1 MSSRTRASSGSR
13 SRSRNRRGSR
23 DHACAPL
30 LNGAAIA
37 ISKAMQ
43 KQKSKNKLKPRE
55 LNRKGA
61 EKEGTDMDAFVN
73 TVPINKPEVK
83 QVDNKETIP
92 IKENKEQPAREMT
105 KEIKEKDNYESFKE
119 KETAIAVHPKVEKH
133 VIPDIVK
140 ESDPVQTPI
149 IEKLKSEKEITK
161 EVSSKIEDNSQILKS
176 QNTCSNAQMKSVPND
191 VVDHAIVKE
200 DIDLETI
207 VAQKNEE
214 NMKISAF
221 QASSEEKILPV
232 PTVEKSNEQSEPQS
246 PTTDIVVSKSSIPL
260 KYTYKDDQWSPINKS
275 GKKVY
280 DREFL
285 IRLQD
290 DPNSKIKPNNL
301 PDLEVVLKD
310 NTKIRST
317 MDFRSFKDT
326 SISRPE
332 SLFPGFVKSGL
343 ARGVPPTNR
352 KSHPSG
358 KSKPTKPNV
367 IHVSLSLRE
376 DVKLR
381 ETENAWRPTRM
392 KQLDLSEEDAK
403 TEALYKRVRSVLNK
417 LTPQKFNTLIDQ
429 VRSLTIDTQ
438 ERLQGVINLVFEK
451 AVDEPS
457 FSVAYAL
464 MCKELAMMEA
474 SGGDKSGG
482 KQAESSVTFRKLI
495 ISRCQKEFEKNP
507 IDEVSRAS
515 KIKEIE
521 ECNDPEKKKDLQL
534 QLEEEERRIRIKSV
548 GNIRFIGELYKQ
560 GMLTTGIMHR
570 CINHL
575 LDQNDEDSLECLC
588 KLLTTVGKDLESKGK
603 SEEMQE
609 YFSKMQDIVGRRG
622 HGKISSRIR
631 FMLQDVIDLRANKWI
646 PRRDDSNP
654 KTIDQ
659 IQKEVESE
667 RLDTQLTNTPLNTPR
682 KDDRNADRKRN
693 RGFGPADEG
702 GWSQPVGRTRQ
713 TYSVETAKLRQKTTP
728 VDDLILGSR
737 NVYMWKTSANNAKT
751 INSNKF
757 ACLENITAIEQD
769 RRMPPL
775 QLSGSRSTGPRDYGR
790 DYKSSYDGRSSRN
803 GSHQLSSSA
812 SSSRES
818 SLLDN
823 SQSQNVSMPTQS
835 LKSASQSVSSG
846 LKPPLSEEAFTKAF
860 NSILKDYLREHI
872 LENAI
877 SDVSQTFDNTTFTKF
892 VRESINFVLEKSPA
906 ERERVSRLMSQLI
919 ARNILPLQHLKAGF
933 SEVLEFVDDLIIDIP
948 KIWTYLA
955 EVLTHPIKDEVMPL
969 SEMGSI
975 FVSLRN
981 QGGAGKLL
989 GELLAK
995 LSQEKGS
1002 KWIADKWD
1010 QSRLPLNDII
1020 DPERENIDKIAKE
1033 YHLEFLIGDYN
1044 SAKSS
1049 SSDELSLQQIH
1060 EQLKRLMKENT
1071 FDEISSWIT
1080 ENVGSR
1086 VKDPKFIRTLMTAIL
1101 ETSIVPFNETWKLN
1115 EHIFSN
1121 LQLLIHRFVDT
1132 DEVLELQCLYAIQA
1146 HMTKIEF
1153 PCGILRNII
1162 NKLSGDNII
1171 SSDAFLAWQK
1181 GEDPAEHEG
1190 HSVAIMTL
1198 TAFFISLQEAEDSS
1212 SVEDGP
1218 SNVNSDTF

>member
-23 DHACAPL
+23 DH
-30 LNGAAIA
+30 G
-37 ISKAMQ
+37 KAMQ
-43 KQKSKNKLKPRE
+43 KQKSKAKLKPRD

-73 TVPINKPEVK
+73 TALPTKTEVK
-83 QVDNKETIP
+83 QQQDSKESMQLKDSNKEP
-92 IKENKEQPAREMT
+92 VREIT
-105 KEIKEKDNYESFKE
+105 KESKEKDNYESKKE
-119 KETAIAVHPKVEKH
+119 KEVTTVHPKVEKH
-133 VIPDIVK
+133 VIPDVVK
-140 ESDPVQTPI
+140 ESAPVQTPI
-149 IEKLKSEKEITK
+149 IEKLSTEKEIAK
-161 EVSSKIEDNSQILKS
+161 EVPSKVEDHVKS
-176 QNTCSNAQMKSVPND
+176 QNTCNTQIKPVPND
-191 VVDHAIVKE
+191 VVDHANIKE
-200 DIDLETI
+200 DIDLEAI

-214 NMKISAF
+214 NTRRVHEEISGF
-221 QASSEEKILPV
+221 QAAPCEENVPSVPAVDKSSEQ
-232 PTVEKSNEQSEPQS
+232 TEPQ
-246 PTTDIVVSKSSIPL
+246 PPADTTASKSSVPL
-260 KYTYKDDQWSPINKS
+260 KYKYKDDQWSPINKG

-285 IRLQD
+285 MRLQD
-290 DPNSKIKPNNL
+290 DPNSRIKPSNL

-310 NTKIRST
+310 NTKARSST
-317 MDFRSFKDT
+317 LDLRALKET
-326 SISRPE
+326 SISRPDA
-332 SLFPGFVKSGL
+332 LFPGFVKSAL
-343 ARGVPPTNR
+343 SRVPPTNR
-352 KSHPSG
+352 KSHPGQKQTKS
-358 KSKPTKPNV
+358 SKPHV

-381 ETENAWRPTRM
+381 ETENAWRPTRL
-392 KQLDLSEEDAK
+392 KQLNVSEEEAK

-417 LTPQKFNTLIDQ
+417 LTPQKFNTLIEQ
-429 VRSLTIDTQ
+429 VRSLQIDTQ

-474 SGGDKSGG
+474 SDSDKSGDKST
-482 KQAESSVTFRKLI
+482 ESSVNFRKLI
-495 ISRCQKEFEKNP
+495 LSRCQKEFEKNP

-515 KIKEIE
+515 KLKEIE
-521 ECNDPEKKKDLQL
+521 ECTDPEKKKDLQV

-560 GMLTTGIMHR
+560 GMLTTNIMHR
-570 CINHL
+570 CIAHL
-575 LDQNDEDSLECLC
+575 LNENDEDSLECVC
-588 KLLTTVGKDLESKGK
+588 KLLTTIGKDLDSKGK
-603 SEEMQE
+603 QEEMRE
-609 YFSKMQDIVGRRG
+609 YFHKMQELVNRRG
-622 HGKISSRIR
+622 SGKISSRIR
-631 FMLQDVIDLRANKWI
+631 FMLQDVIELRASKWI

-667 RLDTQLTNTPLNTPR
+667 RLDTQLNNTPLNTPR
-682 KDDRNADRKRN
+682 KDDRNSDRKRN

-702 GWSQPVGRTRQ
+702 GWSQPVSRTRQ
-713 TYSVETAKLRQKTTP
+713 TYSVETSKLRNKP
-728 VDDLILGSR
+728 PPMDDLQLGSR
-737 NVYMWKTSANNAKT
+737 NMYMWKNPTSSSKT

-757 ACLENITAIEQD
+757 ACLENISTIEQD
-769 RRMPPL
+769 KRMPPL
-775 QLSGSRSTGPRDYGR
+775 PLSGSRSTGPRDYGR
-790 DYKSSYDGRSSRN
+790 DYKSSYDGRGSRN
-803 GSHQLSSSA
+803 GSHQLSGA

-823 SQSQNVSMPTQS
+823 SLSQNVSLPTQPM
-835 LKSASQSVSSG
+835 KSVSQTVSSTH
-846 LKPPLSEEAFTKAF
+846 KPPLTEEAFTKAF

-877 SDVSQTFDNTTFTKF
+877 SDIKQTFDNTTFTKF

-919 ARNILPLQHLKAGF
+919 SRNILPFQHLKAGF
-933 SEVLEFVDDLIIDIP
+933 SEVLEIVDDLIIDIP
-948 KIWTYLA
+948 KIWAYLA

-975 FVSLRN
+975 FISLRS
-981 QGGAGKLL
+981 QGYAGKLL

-995 LSQEKGS
+995 LSREKGS
-1002 KWIADKWD
+1002 KWVADKWD
-1010 QSRLPLNDII
+1010 QSRLALNDII
-1020 DPERENIDKIAKE
+1020 NPDRENVDKIIKE
-1033 YHLEFLIGDYN
+1033 HHLEFLIGDYN

-1080 ENVGSR
+1080 ENVGNR
-1086 VKDPKFIRTLMTAIL
+1086 VKDPKFIRVLMTAIL

-1115 EHIFSN
+1115 ENTFSN

-1146 HMTKIEF
+1146 YMTKIEF

-1181 GEDPAEHEG
+1181 SEDPAEHEG
-1190 HSVAIMTL
+1190 HSVAIMML
-1198 TAFFISLQEAEDSS
+1198 TAFFTSLQEAEDSS

-1218 SNVNSDTF
+1218 SNVNSDRC